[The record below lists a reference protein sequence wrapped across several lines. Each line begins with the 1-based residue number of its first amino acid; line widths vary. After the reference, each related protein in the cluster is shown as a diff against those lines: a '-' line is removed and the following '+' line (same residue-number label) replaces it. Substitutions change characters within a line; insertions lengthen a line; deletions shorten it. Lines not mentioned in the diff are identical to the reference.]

1 MYLCA
6 PKNNLTMK
14 AILTVIL
21 LVTSNIFMTFA
32 WYGHLKLQEMKIS
45 TGWPLILVI
54 LLSWGMAFFEY
65 CAQVPANRLGSSI
78 NGGPFSLVQLKVI
91 QEVISL
97 MVFTIVV
104 SLLFKGE
111 SLHWNHLAAFV
122 CLVMAVFFVFLK

>member
-1 MYLCA
+1 MHGFW
-6 PKNNLTMK
+6 T
-14 AILTVIL
+14 IL
-21 LVTSNIFMTFA
+21 LLIVSNIFMTFA

-45 TGWPLILVI
+45 TSWPLILVI
-54 LLSWGMAFFEY
+54 LFSWGLAFFEY

-122 CLVMAVFFVFLK
+122 CLVMAVFFVSLK

>member
-1 MYLCA
+1 MHGFW
-6 PKNNLTMK
+6 T
-14 AILTVIL
+14 IL
-21 LVTSNIFMTFA
+21 LLIVSNIFMTFA

-45 TGWPLILVI
+45 TSWPLILVI
-54 LLSWGMAFFEY
+54 LFSWGLAFFEY

-122 CLVMAVFFVFLK
+122 

>member
-1 MYLCA
+1 MHGFW
-6 PKNNLTMK
+6 T
-14 AILTVIL
+14 IL
-21 LVTSNIFMTFA
+21 LLIVSNIFMTFA
-32 WYGHLKLQEMKIS
+32 WSGHLKLQEMRIS
-45 TGWPLILVI
+45 TSWPLILVI
-54 LLSWGMAFFEY
+54 LFSWGLAFFEY